1 MIKEENVFDKYNKI
15 WEKFSKIIKKEFNSK
30 LIYNKK
36 YLKTEKK
43 STQRKAFYILVILTN
58 SVDRKE
64 EICYPKMILD
74 RCNCNYDIEYYDEK
88 KIK

>member
-1 MIKEENVFDKYNKI
+1 MFLINIIKFGKNLAK
-15 WEKFSKIIKKEFNSK
+15 SSKKEFNSK
-30 LIYNKK
+30 LIYNKM

-64 EICYPKMILD
+64 
-74 RCNCNYDIEYYDEK
+74 
-88 KIK
+88 